1 MAETRALRDYVAGNA
16 AAARGFSSEGADGG
30 RALAQLGVEG
40 LVSMIEHSRQT
51 AELCS

>member
-16 AAARGFSSEGADGG
+16 AAARRFSSEASGGG
-30 RALAQLGVEG
+30 RALSQLGVEG
-40 LVSMIEHSRQT
+40 LVSMMEHSRQT